1 VCGATLLVTTACLA
15 TQLVDGVLM
24 ADVQTSLEQEIQAAW
39 TAGRL
44 EEAAT
49 RTMKGY
55 GNEILGFLNARL
67 GSETEG
73 REVFSIFAEDFWTG
87 LSNFNWRCSMR
98 VWAYTLARNAANRYA
113 KHPLRRAE
121 RNFALSPQDQH
132 LSELMASVRSVTQLY
147 RRTETKDRFQALREQ
162 LDPEDQMLLIL
173 RVDRGMA
180 FRDLA
185 FAMTGDLELDD
196 VALEREVARLRKA
209 FERIK
214 TELRRMATEQGLMGS
229 ED

>member
-1 VCGATLLVTTACLA
+1 LLVTTACLA
-15 TQLVDGVLM
+15 TQLVDGALM
-24 ADVQTSLEQEIQAAW
+24 AYVQTRLEQEIQAAW

-67 GSETEG
+67 GNESDG

-113 KHPLRRAE
+113 KHPQRRAE
-121 RNFALSPQDQH
+121 RNFELSPQDH

-147 RRTETKDRFQALREQ
+147 RQTQTKDRFQALREQ

-173 RVDRGMA
+173 RVDRGLA

-214 TELRRMATEQGLMGS
+214 TDLRRMASEQGLMDH

>member
-1 VCGATLLVTTACLA
+1 
-15 TQLVDGVLM
+15 
-24 ADVQTSLEQEIQAAW
+24 
-39 TAGRL
+39 
-44 EEAAT
+44 
-49 RTMKGY
+49 MKGY

-67 GSETEG
+67 GSESDG
-73 REVFSIFAEDFWTG
+73 REVFSTFAEDFWTG

-113 KHPLRRAE
+113 THPQRRAE
-121 RNFALSPQDQH
+121 RNLELWTHDH
-132 LSELMASVRSVTQLY
+132 LSELRANVRSVTKLY

-214 TELRRMATEQGLMGS
+214 TELRRMASAQGLMGD